1 MDHNKVWKKVK
12 RSVIPEGRRCVKHK
26 WVLEIKRNGV
36 FRARLVACGYSQVP
50 GVDFTEVFS
59 PVCNDVTFRLVIVLM
74 IALKLDALIF
84 DVTTA
89 FLTGDLEE
97 ELYMECPEGM
107 DHEEDEVLLLQKTI
121 YGLVQ
126 ASRQYNKKFT
136 SVLIAMGFEQSKAD
150 QCLYYKKSE
159 KGIVIVLTYVDDNL
173 CVGHRAALE
182 DVTKEIVKHGL
193 HITVENELTDYL
205 SCEIKLNEDRTKG
218 WIGQP
223 HMITKIEKTFGDEV
237 NRRQKYRTAGTP
249 GLGLVKHPAFTA

>member
-1 MDHNKVWKKVK
+1 
-12 RSVIPEGRRCVKHK
+12 
-26 WVLEIKRNGV
+26 
-36 FRARLVACGYSQVP
+36 
-50 GVDFTEVFS
+50 
-59 PVCNDVTFRLVIVLM
+59 
-74 IALKLDALIF
+74 
-84 DVTTA
+84 
-89 FLTGDLEE
+89 
-97 ELYMECPEGM
+97 M

-150 QCLYYKKSE
+150 QCLYYKKSD

-193 HITVENELTDYL
+193 QITVENELTDYL

-223 HMITKIEKTFGDEV
+223 HMITKIEKTFGDKSIE
-237 NRRQKYRTAGTP
+237 QP
-249 GLGLVKHPAFTA
+249 ELQDWDW